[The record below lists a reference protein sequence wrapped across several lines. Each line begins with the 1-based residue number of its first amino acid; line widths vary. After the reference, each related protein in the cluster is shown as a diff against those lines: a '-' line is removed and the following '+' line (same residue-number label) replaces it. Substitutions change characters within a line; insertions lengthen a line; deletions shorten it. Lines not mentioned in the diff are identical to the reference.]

1 MRIAFLGLGL
11 MGSSVAEHLMAAG
24 HELTVWSRTSSHA
37 EPLGKQGAHVAGSA
51 AEAVRDAEV
60 IFTMVFDDKALEE
73 VLFGGSVLK
82 SMTPGAIH
90 VSLSTLSVA
99 LSDRLTLAHRAAQ
112 LKFVAAPVFGRPE
125 IAEEGRLFTVVAGEP
140 DAVNQVRPLLES
152 FSRSVTMISEKPSAA
167 HALKIGGNFLITA
180 MIASL
185 SESLIYAE
193 GLGIEPK
200 VFLETVNSALF
211 RSPFYEAYGKVM
223 LNPPE
228 KASATIALGEKDMRL
243 FREAAKETHVS
254 TPLADLFE
262 ANLERA
268 IQDGMKDED
277 WAAGYLHLARGVMK
291 AAA

>member
-1 MRIAFLGLGL
+1 MRIAFLGLGI
-11 MGSSVAEHLMAAG
+11 MGSHVAEHLMAAG
-24 HELTVWSRTSSHA
+24 HELTVWSRTRSHA
-37 EPLGKQGAHVAGSA
+37 ESLGKKGTRVADSA
-51 AEAVRDAEV
+51 AEAVRDAEA
-60 IFTMVFDDKALEE
+60 IFTMVFDDQSLEE
-73 VLFGGSVLK
+73 VLFSGNALK

-99 LSDRLTLAHRAAQ
+99 LSDRLTLAHRAAR

-125 IAEEGRLFTVVAGEP
+125 IAKEGKLFTVVAGEA

-152 FSRSVTMISEKPSAA
+152 FSRSVTVISEKPSAA
-167 HALKIGGNFLITA
+167 HALKLGGNFLITA

-254 TPLADLFE
+254 TPLADIFE
-262 ANLERA
+262 AYLEQA
-268 IQDGMKDED
+268 IREGMKDED
-277 WAAGYLHLARGVMK
+277 WAAGYLHLARGVMM

>member
-1 MRIAFLGLGL
+1 MRIAFLGLGV
-11 MGSSVAEHLMAAG
+11 MGSAVAEHLMAAG
-24 HELTVWSRTSSHA
+24 HELTVWSRTRSHA
-37 EPLGKQGAHVAGSA
+37 EPLGERGAHVAGSA
-51 AEAVRDAEV
+51 AEAVRDVEV

-73 VLFGGSVLK
+73 VLFGGNVLK
-82 SMTPGAIH
+82 GMTPGAMH

-99 LSDRLTLAHRAAQ
+99 LSDRLTLAHRAVG

-125 IAEEGRLFTVVAGEP
+125 IAQEGKLFTVVAGEA

-152 FSRSVTMISEKPSAA
+152 FSRSVTVVSEKPSAA

-200 VFLETVNSALF
+200 VFLETVNAALF

-228 KASATIALGEKDMRL
+228 KAGATIALGEKDMRL

-262 ANLERA
+262 AYLGQA
-268 IQDGMKDED
+268 IREGMKDED
-277 WAAGYLHLARGVMK
+277 WAAGYLHLARGVMR

>member
-1 MRIAFLGLGL
+1 MRIAFLGLGI
-11 MGSSVAEHLMAAG
+11 MGSHVAEHLMAAG
-24 HELTVWSRTSSHA
+24 HELTVWSRTRSHA
-37 EPLGKQGAHVAGSA
+37 EPLGKKGARVADSA

-60 IFTMVFDDKALEE
+60 IFTMVFDDQALEE
-73 VLFGGSVLK
+73 VLYSGNVLK

-99 LSDRLTLAHRAAQ
+99 LSDRLTLAHRAAR

-125 IAEEGRLFTVVAGEP
+125 IAKEGRLFTAVAGEP

-228 KASATIALGEKDMRL
+228 KAGATIALGEKDMRL
-243 FREAAKETHVS
+243 FREAAKETHLS
-254 TPLADLFE
+254 TPLADIFE
-262 ANLERA
+262 SYLEQA
-268 IQDGMKDED
+268 IREGMKDED
-277 WAAGYLHLARGVMK
+277 WAEGYFHLARGVMM

>member
-1 MRIAFLGLGL
+1 MRIAFLGLGI
-11 MGSSVAEHLMAAG
+11 MGFPVAEHLMAAG
-24 HELTVWSRTSSHA
+24 HELTVWSRTRSHA
-37 EPLGKQGAHVAGSA
+37 EPMGERGAHVASSA

-73 VLFGGSVLK
+73 ILFSGDALK

-99 LSDRLTLAHRAAQ
+99 LSDRLTLAHRAVG

-125 IAEEGRLFTVVAGEP
+125 IAQEGRLFTVVAGEP
-140 DAVNQVRPLLES
+140 DAVNQVRPLLDT
-152 FSRSVTMISEKPSAA
+152 FSRSVAVISEKPSAA

-180 MIASL
+180 MVASL

-200 VFLETVNSALF
+200 VFLETVNAALF

-228 KASATIALGEKDMRL
+228 KASATIELGEKDMRL

-268 IQDGMKDED
+268 IQEGMKDED
-277 WAAGYLHLARGVMK
+277 WAAGYLHLARGGMRT
-291 AAA
+291 AA